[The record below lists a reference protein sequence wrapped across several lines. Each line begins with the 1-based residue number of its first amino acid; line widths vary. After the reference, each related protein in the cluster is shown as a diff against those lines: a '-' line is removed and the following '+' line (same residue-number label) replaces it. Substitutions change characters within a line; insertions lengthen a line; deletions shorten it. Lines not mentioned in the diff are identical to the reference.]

1 MHFKIIDWLTMVSYG
16 GKSKTDSFARVL
28 MKVYNK
34 IEIPFPVSHLKPEKK
49 LVLNEFK
56 ALLSL
61 NCISCCAIQ
70 HVKTNQEMELMTCDS
85 PFSSL

>member
-28 MKVYNK
+28 LQVYNK

-49 LVLNEFK
+49 TGFER
-56 ALLSL
+56 
-61 NCISCCAIQ
+61 I
-70 HVKTNQEMELMTCDS
+70 
-85 PFSSL
+85 